1 MKELIQQAGTYA
13 GELIIAGI
21 ALLIRSIEKKI
32 VIRRNRRKWE
42 QGETYS
48 KVDKDVTGNQSKR

>member
-1 MKELIQQAGTYA
+1 MRDLIQQAGTYA

-32 VIRRNRRKWE
+32 VIKRNRRKWE

-48 KVDKDVTGNQSKR
+48 KIYEDANGSQSKR

>member
-42 QGETYS
+42 AGETYS
-48 KVDKDVTGNQSKR
+48 KIKQDATGNQSNR

>member
-32 VIRRNRRKWE
+32 VIRRNRKRWE
-42 QGETYS
+42 AGEKYS
-48 KVDKDVTGNQSKR
+48 QINQDANGSQSNR

>member
-21 ALLIRSIEKKI
+21 AL
-32 VIRRNRRKWE
+32 VIRQIEIRFMIRKKRKEWE
-42 QGETYS
+42 SGETYS
-48 KVDKDVTGNQSKR
+48 RYEGKPDKK

>member
-1 MKELIQQAGTYA
+1 MREIIQQASTYA

-42 QGETYS
+42 AGETYS
-48 KVDKDVTGNQSKR
+48 KINKDATGNQSNK

>member
-1 MKELIQQAGTYA
+1 MKELISQAGSYA

-48 KVDKDVTGNQSKR
+48 KINKDATGNQSKR

>member
-21 ALLIRSIEKKI
+21 ALIVRSIEIRFMIRKK
-32 VIRRNRRKWE
+32 RKEWE
-42 QGETYS
+42 SGETYS
-48 KVDKDVTGNQSKR
+48 RYEGKPDKK